1 MEEALQPLVSVIM
14 PAYNCAGFI
23 PAAVASVQ
31 AQTVNNWELIIVDDH
46 SADGTLAVARS
57 LAASDSRIRV
67 LANEQN
73 LGVSLTRNRA
83 IEAAQGQFIACLD
96 SDDLWLPQKLEVQ
109 ISALT
114 ATGADL
120 CYCSYAIIDREGKPC
135 KADYIVPEQVDYEG
149 LLRENVMQCSTMIM
163 PARIAKKYLF
173 SKEFYHE
180 DYVLALS
187 VLRDG
192 GKAVGCTG
200 VLSHYRH
207 LENSRSANK
216 LLAAKNRWLIYRDLL
231 RLPLGKRLRV
241 FGAYATAGLRKYAS
255 RPKEG
260 AK

>member
-1 MEEALQPLVSVIM
+1 MGEGLQPAVSVIM
-14 PAYNCAGFI
+14 PAYNCAAFL

-46 SADGTLAVARS
+46 SRDDTLALARQ

-73 LGVSLTRNRA
+73 LGVSQTRNRA
-83 IEAAQGQFIACLD
+83 IGEARGTFIACLD
-96 SDDLWLPQKLEVQ
+96 SDDIWLPRKLELQ
-109 ISALT
+109 LSLLA
-114 ATGADL
+114 ASGADL
-120 CYCSYAIIDREGKPC
+120 CYCSYSIIDQEGKPC

-149 LLRENVMQCSTMIM
+149 LLRENVMQCSTMVM
-163 PARIAKKYLF
+163 PAHIARKYPF
-173 SKEFYHE
+173 TREFYHE
-180 DYVLALS
+180 DYVLGLS

-192 GKAVGCTG
+192 GKAVGCAQ

-231 RLPLGKRLRV
+231 HLPLGKRLGV
-241 FGAYATAGLRKYAS
+241 FLAYATAGLRKYTS
-255 RPKEG
+255 RPKED
-260 AK
+260 A

>member
-1 MEEALQPLVSVIM
+1 MSEALQPVVSVIM
-14 PAYNCAGFI
+14 PAYNCADFL
-23 PAAVASVQ
+23 PAAVASVR

-46 SADGTLAVARS
+46 SGDDTLAVAQQ

-83 IEAAQGQFIACLD
+83 IAEARGAFIACLD
-96 SDDLWLPQKLEVQ
+96 SDDLWLPQKLEIQ
-109 ISALT
+109 ISALAT
-114 ATGADL
+114 TGADL

-149 LLRENVMQCSTMIM
+149 LLGENVMQCSTMIM
-163 PARIAKKYLF
+163 PAHIARKYPF
-173 SKEFYHE
+173 TKEFYHE

-192 GKAVGCTG
+192 GKAVGCAR
-200 VLSHYRH
+200 VLSHYRY

-216 LLAAKNRWLIYRDLL
+216 LRAAKNRWLIYRDLL

-241 FGAYATAGLRKYAS
+241 FGIYATAGLRKYVS

-260 AK
+260 TK